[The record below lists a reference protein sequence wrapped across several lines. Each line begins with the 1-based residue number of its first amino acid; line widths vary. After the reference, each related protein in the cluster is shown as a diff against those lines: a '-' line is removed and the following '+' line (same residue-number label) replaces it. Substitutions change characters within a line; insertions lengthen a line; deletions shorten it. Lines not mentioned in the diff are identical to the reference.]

1 MIRVGICDDDPLV
14 RQLIADV
21 VGRAG
26 DLKLV
31 ATCSTGEESIAFGG
45 EVDVWLMDQRLP
57 GMTGSQTCR
66 VLTSRNPAP
75 RVLILTSFATEP
87 IREAI
92 RAGACG
98 YLYKDEKPERLHTA
112 IRAASAGFTVHS
124 AQAMSDILGQP
135 PERPPVPQPVLEL
148 GDDDR
153 RILCLVLAGHPYR
166 DIAERVDLSE
176 SGLKKRLA
184 GIMQRMGVKSR
195 PQLMAKLREVDV
207 RTTHPTS

>member
-1 MIRVGICDDDPLV
+1 
-14 RQLIADV
+14 
-21 VGRAG
+21 
-26 DLKLV
+26 
-31 ATCSTGEESIAFGG
+31 
-45 EVDVWLMDQRLP
+45 
-57 GMTGSQTCR
+57 
-66 VLTSRNPAP
+66 
-75 RVLILTSFATEP
+75 
-87 IREAI
+87 
-92 RAGACG
+92 
-98 YLYKDEKPERLHTA
+98 
-112 IRAASAGFTVHS
+112 
-124 AQAMSDILGQP
+124 MSDILGQP